1 MGHPQRK
8 EFCNSCQRWRLVAN
22 NDGATIRR
30 NRNLLL
36 FFLAVVPCLASGGLE
51 AAASFDEPPAGLR
64 GGSAESSSWLNRL
77 PRIFADDAEETL
89 QQQQQQN
96 DDSERRLKS
105 SSSDEGGRGD
115 DYYHYYDDA
124 YKFRDDD
131 FYKYLGDPLDPK
143 LFPMTRRDVI
153 GFMLA
158 SIGVLLGSSGGI
170 GGGGLV
176 IPIFII
182 VNGLSPRF
190 AIPLGSVTVFGGS
203 LAGLLLN
210 LRRRHPLADR
220 PIIDWDLI
228 LVMEPVVLVGALIG
242 GILHRIVSEKILTVL
257 LVLLL
262 SVVAHTTLAKAKRMY
277 DAETRYIEHL
287 KQARAEQ
294 IARICS
300 FRSNFRHSKSWS
312 AQALPE
318 GGLETDI
325 SLKMNSPRSP
335 GSVMPT
341 RTQSIDSVDADERQR
356 ILILNPDFVTLRSDL
371 LEQEKATPRSK
382 VMALSIKF
390 TGTFIESLTL
400 LLFY

>member
-1 MGHPQRK
+1 MV
-8 EFCNSCQRWRLVAN
+8 SS
-22 NDGATIRR
+22 NDGTVRRKR
-30 NRNLLL
+30 NRLL
-36 FFLAVVPCLASGGLE
+36 FFLAVVPCLASGGMEE
-51 AAASFDEPPAGLR
+51 AATSFDEPPLSLR
-64 GGSAESSSWLNRL
+64 GGNPKSSSWYHRL
-77 PRIFADDAEETL
+77 PRIFAGDAETL
-89 QQQQQQN
+89 QEQEQN
-96 DDSERRLKS
+96 DDKERWLKS
-105 SSSDEGGRGD
+105 SSSDGGGGRGD

-182 VNGLSPRF
+182 VNGLSPRY

-242 GILHRIVSEKILTVL
+242 GILHRVVSEKILTVL

-287 KQARAEQ
+287 KQARADQ

-300 FRSNFRHSKSWS
+300 FRSNFRQSGAWS
-312 AQALPE
+312 AQAVPE
-318 GGLETDI
+318 DDLGMSKTDP
-325 SLKMNSPRSP
+325 SFKMCSPPTSP
-335 GSVMPT
+335 GSVRPT
-341 RTQSIDSVDADERQR
+341 RTGSIDDSVDADERQR

-382 VMALSIKF
+382 VMVLSIKF
-390 TGTFIESLTL
+390 TVIMFMVSYNSGGKTPPCV
-400 LLFY
+400 